1 MKKLISL
8 LLGISLIATNIINAN
23 AKILDINPDEPALRT
38 PTEEVA
44 KFDKELNT
52 LINDMAET
60 MEKNDGV
67 GIAAP
72 QVGISL
78 KVFLVKHNGKIQE
91 YINPKIAFK
100 EGKQTSIEG
109 CLSVPGIVGIVQR
122 PNHIKGNA
130 FDKNRKNFEFD
141 VTGDEACIIC
151 HENDHLYGKLF
162 TDKGRAIKTF
172 TNTQFTLLGI
182 AGAVSIAAI
191 VTAIGYGVYN
201 LTR

>member
-23 AKILDINPDEPALRT
+23 AKILDINPDEPALKT
-38 PTEEVA
+38 HAKEVIS
-44 KFDKELNT
+44 FDNTLNA

-60 MEKNDGV
+60 MNKNDGV

-130 FDKNRKNFEFD
+130 FDKNGKNFEFD
-141 VTGDEACIIC
+141 VTGDEARIIC

-162 TDKGRAIKTF
+162 TDKDRAIKTF

-182 AGAVSIAAI
+182 AGTVGIAAI